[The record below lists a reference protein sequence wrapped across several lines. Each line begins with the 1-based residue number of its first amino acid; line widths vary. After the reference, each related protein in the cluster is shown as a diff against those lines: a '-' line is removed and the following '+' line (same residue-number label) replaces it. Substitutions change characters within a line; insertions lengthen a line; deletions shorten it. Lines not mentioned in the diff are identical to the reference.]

1 VSESC
6 KRTIEITV
14 PAAEVEQETE
24 RAVGSMRNRVK
35 LPGFRPGKVPANLI
49 RARFAGEIREEVV
62 RSLVPKHFQKRAE
75 DQNLRVVGT
84 PDITDVHYH
93 PGEPLTFKAEFE
105 VAAEFELQAY
115 RGLTVTYREP
125 QVTEEQV
132 AQRLEELRE
141 QKAEFINEAPRPA
154 ADGDYVVASLEAGEQ
169 VEKGLRKQDEL
180 VVEIGGADTLE
191 AFSTNLRGL
200 SPGEEKEF
208 DVSYPEDFGDSKL
221 AGRTI
226 RFLAKV
232 AGIRRKELPELND
245 AFAADLGDFKSL
257 EELKEESRKGLQR
270 EQEHLAQ
277 QRAKTKLVDQ
287 LVKAHDFPVPEALVE
302 RQIQSQVEQ
311 YLRGLAAQGVDL
323 ESVKLDWDKVRES
336 QRERAVEDVKAS
348 LLLERIAGREAV
360 EVTNEEVDREVQRI
374 ARQGREA
381 VAAARQRLEQEGGL
395 RRIALRIR
403 TEKTL
408 NFLFEQARK
417 VAED

>member
-1 VSESC
+1 MSESC
-6 KRTIEITV
+6 KRTIEISV
-14 PAAEVEQETE
+14 PAGEVGEEIE

-35 LPGFRPGKVPANLI
+35 LPGFRPGKVPANII
-49 RARFAGEIREEVV
+49 RARFATEIREDVV
-62 RSLVPKHFQKRAE
+62 RSLVPKHFHKSAE
-75 DQNLRVVGT
+75 DQNLRVVGA
-84 PDITDVHYH
+84 PDIKDVHYH

-105 VAAEFELQAY
+105 VAPEFELKDY
-115 RGLTVTYREP
+115 SGLTVPYREP
-125 QVTEEQV
+125 EVTEEQV

-141 QKAEFINEAPRPA
+141 QKAEFVNEAPRPA
-154 ADGDYVVASLEAGEQ
+154 ADGDYAVASLEAGGE
-169 VEKGLRKQDEL
+169 VEEALRKQDE
-180 VVEIGGADTLE
+180 VVVQIGGADTLE

-208 DVSYPEDFGDSKL
+208 DVLYPEEFGDAKL
-221 AGRTI
+221 AGRTV
-226 RFLAKV
+226 RFRARLKS
-232 AGIRRKELPELND
+232 IRRKELPELND

-257 EELKEESRKGLQR
+257 EELKDEVRRALQR

-277 QRAKTKLVDQ
+277 QQAKSKLVEE

-336 QRERAVEDVKAS
+336 QRERAIQDVRAS
-348 LLLERIAGREAV
+348 LLLERIADRETV
-360 EVTNEEVDREVQRI
+360 EVTMEEVDREVQRI

-381 VAAARQRLEQEGGL
+381 VAAARRRLEQEGAL
-395 RRIALRIR
+395 RRIAGRIR

-408 NFLFEQARK
+408 NFLFEHARK